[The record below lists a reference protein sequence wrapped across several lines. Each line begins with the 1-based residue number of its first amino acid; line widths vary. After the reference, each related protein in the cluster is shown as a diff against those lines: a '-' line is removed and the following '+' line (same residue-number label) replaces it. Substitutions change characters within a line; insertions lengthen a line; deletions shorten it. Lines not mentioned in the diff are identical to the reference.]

1 MQKVTLTIGHKVGAS
16 EVHTTESICGAVTE
30 LMPVDGYTAI
40 PCMGMW
46 QGVPEHST
54 RIEFVVDESDA
65 TNIVILVPRLAAI
78 LQQEAIM
85 CEVAPADVSFP
96 TALIPAA

>member
-1 MQKVTLTIGHKVGAS
+1 MQKVTLTIGHKVGAV
-16 EVHTTESICGAVTE
+16 ETHTTESICAAVTE
-30 LMPVDGYTAI
+30 LMPIDGYTAI

-46 QGVPEHST
+46 KGVPEHST
-54 RIEFVVDESDA
+54 RIEFITDELGAAEIVVR
-65 TNIVILVPRLAAI
+65 VPSLAAM

-85 CEVAPADVSFP
+85 CEVSPAEVTFP

>member
-16 EVHTTESICGAVTE
+16 EVHTTESVCRAVTE

-46 QGVPEHST
+46 RGVPEHST
-54 RIEFVVDESDA
+54 RIEFVTDEQGAAEIVVRVPHLA
-65 TNIVILVPRLAAI
+65 TI

-85 CEVAPADVSFP
+85 CEVASAEVSFP
-96 TALIPAA
+96 MAIVAAA